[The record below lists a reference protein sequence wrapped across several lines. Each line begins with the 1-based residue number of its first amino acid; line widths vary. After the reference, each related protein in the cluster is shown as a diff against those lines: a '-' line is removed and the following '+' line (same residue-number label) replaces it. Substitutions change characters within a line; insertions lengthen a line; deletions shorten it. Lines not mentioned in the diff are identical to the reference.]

1 MNPHFHLRPNFLF
14 MKKQNFV
21 LVSLLV
27 FSTLN
32 IYAQRNEADAI
43 IKLDG
48 MMKGSLSI
56 AEFQKKVEFGLET
69 EFVFLQETKTCKVT
83 SFRLW
88 CFRPDAEKISVQNEG
103 NTVTNEAGIKLIEEA
118 QVGDRFIFAKV
129 LYKCKGDKE
138 ARKGNLVQIKIE

>member
-1 MNPHFHLRPNFLF
+1 

-48 MMKGSLSI
+48 MMRGSLSI
-56 AEFQKKVEFGLET
+56 DEFQKKVEFGLDT
-69 EFVFLQETKTCKVT
+69 EFVFLQETKACKVT

-88 CFRPDAEKISVQNEG
+88 RFRPDAERVNIQNEG
-103 NTVTNEAGIKLIEEA
+103 NTITNEAGIKLIEEA
-118 QVGDRFIFAKV
+118 EVGDKFIFDKV
-129 LYKCKGDKE
+129 HYKCKGDKE